1 MKHITVL
8 FKTHLDIGFTAL
20 AAEVAARYPG
30 HIRAAVA
37 TADYFR
43 AKDPSPTGFRY
54 RWTVGSWLVDSIL
67 RGGGANAAFLEK
79 AIRAGDVVWHALP
92 FTTESELAGLAAFR
106 AGLGRS
112 LALDRRFGR
121 RTRAAKLTD
130 VPGHTRGI
138 VGPLAEAGVS
148 FLHIGTNPGCG
159 VCRLPE
165 LFRWRDAEGRE
176 IIVAYQTEY
185 GRLLALP
192 GGDEAFL
199 VCVAGDNH
207 GAHTPEEVEAIL
219 AGLRRD
225 HPGAEITGGTFDD
238 LADALEP
245 HRDALPLVTS
255 EIGSTWIHGFAS
267 DPVLTAR
274 YRECLRFAETLPP
287 DVREPFLRELELVAE
302 HTCGVDVKKYL
313 TDRRHWTGA
322 AIRRL
327 GGDWTEASAPVRGE
341 AISRSPL
348 RLPQAD
354 GSAPPAS
361 GDGGFAIG
369 IRSWREQRAYIDKA
383 ARTLP
388 PKARKALEMRL
399 SAASAQSC
407 RPPLAAGRPLESPHV
422 AAPHFTFDIDA
433 ERGCL
438 RDLRAAD
445 GTRLFREAFLFGGER
460 FGPANYEA
468 YHRNYLRLR
477 VGWTLNDFGHPG
489 MPRRAYRLQDG
500 FPARAFELPCDDG
513 RRILLRSRR
522 ASVFAK
528 AWELELAL
536 PDDAP
541 ELRATLRVLGKDP
554 SRAPHALW
562 LSFAPARSQ
571 GGLSFTKLGEPIDPA
586 DVVEGGGRALHA
598 IDGEIRLGGGAVVE
612 TLDAPLLAPG
622 ARDLLWKRR
631 NPLPQPG
638 APFHVNLY
646 NNVWGTNFP
655 QWFGGNAAYRFTI
668 RYDKTR

>member
-1 MKHITVL
+1 MKRISVI

-37 TADYFR
+37 TAAHFR

-67 RGGGANAAFLEK
+67 RGGGADAAFLEK

-192 GGDEAFL
+192 GGEEAFL

-207 GAHTPEEVEAIL
+207 GAHTPEEVENIL

-238 LADALEP
+238 LAAALEP

-255 EIGSTWIHGFAS
+255 EIGSTWIHGFAT
-267 DPVLTAR
+267 DPTLTAR
-274 YRECLRFAETLPP
+274 YRECLRFAETLPA

-313 TDRRHWTGA
+313 KDRRHWSGA

-327 GGDWTEASAPVRGE
+327 GGEWTGAPAPKSA
-341 AISRSPL
+341 
-348 RLPQAD
+348 
-354 GSAPPAS
+354 
-361 GDGGFAIG
+361 DGGFAIC
-369 IRSWREQRAYIDKA
+369 IRSWREQREYIGKA

-388 PKARKALEMRL
+388 PPERRALTRRL
-399 SAASAQSC
+399 AVVRLLSKPADTTGCQPAIIAGAAAP
-407 RPPLAAGRPLESPHV
+407 RPLAIRT
-422 AAPHFTFDIDA
+422 PHFTFDIDA

-445 GTRLFREAFLFGGER
+445 GTRLFSEAFLFGGEL
-460 FGPANYEA
+460 FGPADYEA

-489 MPRRAYRLQDG
+489 MPRRAYRLLDG
-500 FPARAFELPCDDG
+500 FPARAFELPCDGG

-541 ELRATLRVLGKDP
+541 ELRATLRVLGKAP

-562 LSFAPARSQ
+562 LAFAPARGQ

-631 NPLPQPG
+631 NPLPRPC

-655 QWFGGNAAYRFTI
+655 QWFGGDAAYRFTI